1 MKIKKGFVLRK
12 IAGTVIAVPTG
23 ELLEQIRK
31 VITLTGTGEFIWQ
44 LLQEDTTIE
53 EISKKIVEEYEVDL
67 DRATKDTQNFI
78 KQLKEMKIIEE

>member
-31 VITLTGTGEFIWQ
+31 VITLTGTGEFIWK